1 MSTDSTTSARPV
13 YGLGADAAQGPSLLH
28 PARDGRICLG
38 MSDLQW
44 IHLVWLVAALI
55 LVGPAVLRRGL
66 GGRGLVYAA
75 LWLGIAL
82 LIGLLYSVFVEPS
95 PGLPPSDSTR
105 VRTASVA
112 L

>member
-1 MSTDSTTSARPV
+1 
-13 YGLGADAAQGPSLLH
+13 
-28 PARDGRICLG
+28 